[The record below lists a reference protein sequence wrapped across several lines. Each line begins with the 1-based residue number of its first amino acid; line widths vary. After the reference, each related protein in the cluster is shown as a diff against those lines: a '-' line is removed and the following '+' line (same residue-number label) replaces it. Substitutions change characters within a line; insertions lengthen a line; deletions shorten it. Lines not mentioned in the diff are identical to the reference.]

1 MGVLLGLIAS
11 LQLLCTAA
19 ALFGIWGL
27 PVLPAM
33 GSVCLPLLHQTRWEI
48 NTARVR

>member
-1 MGVLLGLIAS
+1 MLLGLIAS
-11 LQLLCTAA
+11 LSSCAQLA

-33 GSVCLPLLHQTRWEI
+33 GSVCLPLLRQTRLET
-48 NTARVR
+48 NTARDR